1 MFCSSFETSQRSYA
15 RSSMVMAS
23 VSTFQDHNATPAAR
37 VAARRCFSCQTGMD
51 ISLDDIALYLI
62 YLRPS
67 ASSSALAQA
76 DSCEIEVSSGTP
88 AKTISVACV
97 LRCEWRGQ

>member
-15 RSSMVMAS
+15 RSSIVMAS

-51 ISLDDIALYLI
+51 MSLDDIELYLT

-67 ASSSALAQA
+67 FSLSALAQGA
-76 DSCEIEVSSGTP
+76 SCEIEGSAGRRE
-88 AKTISVACV
+88 TISVASV
-97 LRCEWRGQ
+97 LRCEWNGQ